1 MFVGDLPEGCGA
13 YELQQLFSE
22 LAHVVNISMI
32 ERKGI
37 AFITV
42 ESEAE
47 VGHIIDVAD
56 SAGLHIHGQM
66 IRVARAHKPSDG
78 PVRLRST
85 LQIALL
91 HTCRMCVLCQW
102 RMLPGCRKP
111 LFVRAR
117 KLSSPPAAHK
127 PFYWRS
133 HSKTLHVLTC
143 SSSTLL
149 SPRVL
154 SGRATCMPFW

>member
-1 MFVGDLPEGCGA
+1 MAPHCSIPSVVPFLTLSAMCREEEPTVFVGDLPEGCGA

-66 IRVARAHKPSDG
+66 IRVARAHKASDG

-111 LFVRAR
+111 LFVSAR
-117 KLSSPPAAHK
+117 KLSSPAAAHK
-127 PFYWRS
+127 PFFWRS
-133 HSKTLHVLTC
+133 HSQT
-143 SSSTLL
+143 
-149 SPRVL
+149 
-154 SGRATCMPFW
+154 